1 MLLPNAGQSCPEP
14 LCAPRALVS
23 SSASHDTQIADYLS
37 ADFLNLNVAFHES
50 GCFSFIGLG
59 KLSGLS
65 WDLEFAAVSAEQ
77 LMRAF
82 MSCLQDMSTC
92 GEVLVSLLCY
102 LVASFTRFWFQLLRK
117 NVSSSACK
125 ELHVHLGLF
134 SCVCFNFV
142 FCNFFEVLHP
152 KAVSASKNVPRANC
166 LDHTDTQGIL
176 LGSFRISRC
185 SLGVWN

>member
-1 MLLPNAGQSCPEP
+1 MHAPSQCWTELSWTTLCSQGFGFILCFSWHPNCWLLVCW
-14 LCAPRALVS
+14 LFK
-23 SSASHDTQIADYLS
+23 D
-37 ADFLNLNVAFHES
+37 LNVAFHES

-65 WDLEFAAVSAEQ
+65 WDLEFAAVSTEQ

-82 MSCLQDMSTC
+82 MPCLQDMSTC

-117 NVSSSACK
+117 NVSDSACK

-142 FCNFFEVLHP
+142 FCNFLRYCIQKRWVPPRMCPGQIAWIILIP
-152 KAVSASKNVPRANC
+152 KEFC
-166 LDHTDTQGIL
+166 WDL
-176 LGSFRISRC
+176 LGS
-185 SLGVWN
+185 LGVP